1 MSDVETGHLTEF
13 WLWDWTLGTPAL
25 VELGELTEVPLPE
38 GTADLVETSHM
49 KTIGFKSFINAPL
62 KDGEEADLVMNYIP
76 GSPSDILCRK
86 AKNDGRP
93 HAFKIVLVNGSG
105 TWEITGDVLVR
116 NYTRSNPMEDRRT
129 ATLRVKW
136 VSEAAEAAG
145 AVGGG

>member
-13 WLWDWTLGTPAL
+13 WLWDYTLGTPAL
-25 VELGELTEVPLPE
+25 VELNELTEVPLPE

-49 KTIGFKSFINAPL
+49 KTIGYKSFINAPL

-86 AKNDGRP
+86 AKNDGLP
-93 HAFKIVLVNGSG
+93 HAFKIVLVNGEG
-105 TWEITGDVLVR
+105 TWEIEGEVLVR
-116 NYTRSNPMEDRRT
+116 NYMRSNPMLDRRT

-136 VSEAAEAAG
+136 VSEETEAAG
-145 AVGGG
+145 A

>member
-13 WLWDWTLGTPAL
+13 WLWDHSLATPAL
-25 VELGELTEVPLPE
+25 VELAELTEVPLPE

-49 KTIGFKSFINAPL
+49 KTIGYKSYINAPL

-76 GSPSDILCRK
+76 GSLSDILCRK

-93 HAFKIVLVNGSG
+93 HPFKIVLVNGDG
-105 TWEITGDVLVR
+105 TWEITGEVLVR
-116 NYTRSNPMEDRRT
+116 NYVRSNPMLDRRT

-136 VSEAAEAAG
+136 VSEADEAAG
-145 AVGGG
+145 TGA